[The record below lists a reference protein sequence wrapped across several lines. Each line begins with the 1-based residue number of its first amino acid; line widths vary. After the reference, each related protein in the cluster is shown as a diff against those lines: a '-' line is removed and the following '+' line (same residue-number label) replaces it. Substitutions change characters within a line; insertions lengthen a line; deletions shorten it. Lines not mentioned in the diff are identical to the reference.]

1 MINTYTFRKLFVC
14 IALFATAS
22 FSSHSIAQ
30 DTWDIEGTI
39 LTEYDLVT
47 GLQVPWEILWGPDDM
62 IWATTRPGDVV
73 RIDPETGSYT
83 NVLNLNVYDGDYPTP
98 GEPGLLGMVMHP
110 DWENTPKVYLVYNT
124 GTTSSNANERLS
136 VFDWDGSTLVNEE
149 VLLTIDGGGI
159 HNGSRLLILPDNTLL
174 MSTGDTGDGGVSS
187 QNLSSN
193 NGKMLRLNLDGS
205 VPDDNP
211 WPGSYVY
218 SWGHRNSQ
226 GLCLGSDGTIYS
238 SEHGQTNWDEFN
250 IIEAGRNYGWPD
262 VEGACGSASEITF
275 CEEFNVREPLRSW
288 APCIAVNGIEY
299 YNHPAIPAWDNCIL
313 LSVLGGFANP
323 SGKRLSILH
332 LSEDGLSVESEDQ
345 YFSEFNQRIR
355 DICVNPNTGAVY
367 MALNGPS
374 YPGYGPNIIKEFRPG
389 VIDGINTIEADHV
402 DALIFPN
409 PASDFVTIE
418 VSESLIGGTYQLID
432 YSGRTAVTG
441 SINSLS
447 SQLNVADMAR
457 GSYYL
462 LMQNGTQVITR
473 TFTLK

>member
-1 MINTYTFRKLFVC
+1 
-14 IALFATAS
+14 
-22 FSSHSIAQ
+22 
-30 DTWDIEGTI
+30 
-39 LTEYDLVT
+39 
-47 GLQVPWEILWGPDDM
+47 
-62 IWATTRPGDVV
+62 
-73 RIDPETGSYT
+73 
-83 NVLNLNVYDGDYPTP
+83 
-98 GEPGLLGMVMHP
+98 MHP
-110 DWENTPKVYLVYNT
+110 DWDNNPQVYLVYNT
-124 GTTSSNANERLS
+124 GNNSSNANERLS
-136 VFDWDGSTLVNEE
+136 VFDWNGSALVNEE

-174 MSTGDTGDGGVSS
+174 MSTGDTGDGGASS
-187 QNLSSN
+187 QNLNSN

-205 VPDDNP
+205 VPSDNP
-211 WPGSYVY
+211 WPDSYVY

-226 GLCLGSDGTIYS
+226 GLCLGPDGTIYS
-238 SEHGQTNWDEFN
+238 SEHGQSNWDEFN
-250 IIEAGRNYGWPD
+250 IIEAGRNYGWPE
-262 VEGACGSASEITF
+262 VEGACGGAAENAF
-275 CEEFNVREPLRSW
+275 CDEFNVKEPLRSW

-299 YNHPAIPAWDNCIL
+299 YNHPAIPAWNNCIL

-345 YFSEFNQRIR
+345 YFSEFNQRVR

-374 YPGYGPNIIKEFRPG
+374 YPGSGPNIIKEFRPG

-409 PASDFVTIE
+409 PASDVVTIE
-418 VSESLIGGTYQLID
+418 VSESLIGGEYKLID

-462 LMQNGTQVITR
+462 LMQNGTQVVTR

>member
-1 MINTYTFRKLFVC
+1 
-14 IALFATAS
+14 
-22 FSSHSIAQ
+22 
-30 DTWDIEGTI
+30 
-39 LTEYDLVT
+39 
-47 GLQVPWEILWGPDDM
+47 M
-62 IWATTRPGDVV
+62 IWATTRPGDVM
-73 RIDPETGSYT
+73 RIDAETGAYS
-83 NVLNLNVYDGDYPTP
+83 NVLDLNVYGGDGS
-98 GEPGLLGMVMHP
+98 EAGLLGMAMHP
-110 DWENTPKVYLVYNT
+110 DWDNNPQVYLVYNT
-124 GTTSSNANERLS
+124 GNNSSNANERLS
-136 VFDWDGSTLVNEE
+136 VFDWNGSALVNEE

-159 HNGSRLLILPDNTLL
+159 HKGSRRLILPDNTRL
-174 MSTGDTGDGGVSS
+174 MRSGDAGDGGASS
-187 QNLSSN
+187 QNLNSN

-205 VPDDNP
+205 VPSDNP
-211 WPGSYVY
+211 WPDSYVY

-226 GLCLGSDGTIYS
+226 GLCLGPDGTIYS
-238 SEHGQTNWDEFN
+238 SEHGQSNWDEFN
-250 IIEAGRNYGWPD
+250 IIEAGRNYGWPE
-262 VEGACGSASEITF
+262 VEGACGGAAENAF
-275 CEEFNVREPLRSW
+275 CDEFNVKEPLRSW

-299 YNHPAIPAWDNCIL
+299 YNQPAIPAWNNCIL
-313 LSVLGGFANP
+313 MSVLGGFANP

-345 YFSEFNQRIR
+345 YFSEFNQRVR

-374 YPGYGPNIIKEFRPG
+374 YPGSGPNIIKEFRPG

-409 PASDFVTIE
+409 PASDVVTIE
-418 VSESLIGGTYQLID
+418 VSESLIGGEYKLID
-432 YSGRTAVTG
+432 YSGRTALTG

-462 LMQNGTQVITR
+462 LMQNGPQVITR

>member
-1 MINTYTFRKLFVC
+1 MINTYTLRKLFVC

-22 FSSHSIAQ
+22 LSSHSIAQ
-30 DTWDIEGTI
+30 ETWDIEGT
-39 LTEYDLVT
+39 LVTEYNLVT

-62 IWATTRPGDVV
+62 IWATTRPGDVM
-73 RIDPETGSYT
+73 RIDPETGAYS
-83 NVLNLNVYDGDYPTP
+83 NVLDLNVYG
-98 GEPGLLGMVMHP
+98 GNGSEAGLLGMAMHP
-110 DWENTPKVYLVYNT
+110 DWDNSPQVFLVYNT
-124 GTTSSNANERLS
+124 GNNSSNANERLS
-136 VFDWDGSTLVNEE
+136 VFDWNGSALVNEE

-174 MSTGDTGDGGVSS
+174 MSTGDTGDGGASS
-187 QNLSSN
+187 QNLNSN

-205 VPDDNP
+205 VPSDNP
-211 WPGSYVY
+211 WPDSYVY

-226 GLCLGSDGTIYS
+226 GLCLGPDGTIYS
-238 SEHGQTNWDEFN
+238 SEHGQSNWDEFN
-250 IIEAGRNYGWPD
+250 IIEAGRNYGWPE
-262 VEGACGSASEITF
+262 VEGACGGAAENAF
-275 CEEFNVREPLRSW
+275 CDEFNVKEPLRSW

-299 YNHPAIPAWDNCIL
+299 YNHPAIPAWNNCIL

-345 YFSEFNQRIR
+345 YFSEFNQRVR

-374 YPGYGPNIIKEFRPG
+374 YPGSGPNIIKEFRPG

-409 PASDFVTIE
+409 PASDVVTIE
-418 VSESLIGGTYQLID
+418 VSESLIGGEYKLID

-462 LMQNGTQVITR
+462 LMQNGTQVVTR

>member
-1 MINTYTFRKLFVC
+1 MINTYTFRKLLVC
-14 IALFATAS
+14 IALFASAS
-22 FSSHSIAQ
+22 LSNQSIAQ

-83 NVLNLNVYDGDYPTP
+83 NVLNLNVYG
-98 GEPGLLGMVMHP
+98 GNGSEPGLLGMAMHP
-110 DWENTPKVYLVYNT
+110 DWENTPKVFLVYNT
-124 GTTSSNANERLS
+124 ESNSNITERLS
-136 VFDWDGSTLVNEE
+136 VFNWNGSQLVDEE
-149 VLLTIDGGGI
+149 ILLTIDGGGI

-174 MSTGDTGDGGVSS
+174 MSTGDTGGPSGAALA
-187 QNLSSN
+187 QNLESE

-205 VPDDNP
+205 VPSDNP
-211 WPGSYVY
+211 WTGSYVY

-226 GLCLGSDGTIYS
+226 GLCLGPDGTIYS
-238 SEHGQTNWDEFN
+238 SEHGQSNWDEFN
-250 IIEAGRNYGWPD
+250 IIEAGRNYGWPE
-262 VEGACGSASEITF
+262 VEGACGGAAENAF

-299 YNHPAIPAWDNCIL
+299 YNHPAIPAWNNCIL
-313 LSVLGGFANP
+313 LSVMGGFNDP
-323 SGKRLSILH
+323 NKRLSILH

-345 YFSEFNQRIR
+345 YFSEFNQRVR
-355 DICVNPNTGAVY
+355 DICVNPYTGAVY

-374 YPGYGPNIIKEFRPG
+374 YPGFGPNIIKEFRPG
-389 VIDGINTIEADHV
+389 VIEGIGTIESDHV
-402 DALIFPN
+402 DALIYPN
-409 PASDFVTIE
+409 PASDVVTIQ
-418 VSESLIGGTYQLID
+418 VSESLIGATYQLID

-441 SINSLS
+441 PINSLA
-447 SQLNVADMAR
+447 SQLNVTDLAR

-462 LMQNGTQVITR
+462 FMQNNSQVITR
-473 TFTLK
+473 TFTLN